1 MEVNFGHFEY
11 SLGRILTG
19 ENGCFCS
26 STCFR
31 MMLEGSNHRKPDR
44 GERRISFWI
53 GRRSKFLKSEIF
65 RFLIPQAGSVSKLI
79 LEVNVDGGTW

>member
-1 MEVNFGHFEY
+1 
-11 SLGRILTG
+11 
-19 ENGCFCS
+19 
-26 STCFR
+26 
-31 MMLEGSNHRKPDR
+31 MMLEGSNHRKHDR

>member
-1 MEVNFGHFEY
+1 
-11 SLGRILTG
+11 
-19 ENGCFCS
+19 
-26 STCFR
+26 
-31 MMLEGSNHRKPDR
+31 MLEGSNHRKPDR